1 MELEV
6 KIDEDGLADKVTQA
20 ILASVL
26 GPELEKGI
34 QEAVQK
40 AMKGD
45 RLYGHPSIVERVVN
59 TAVERAVREY
69 VNARFEEVIKPKVQ
83 EQMSDEFLTKTF
95 GAMFDAWRTQMG
107 LG

>member
-20 ILASVL
+20 IL
-26 GPELEKGI
+26 PELEKGI